1 MIRAI
6 AEAPVSIRDMK
17 HDDLAMVSDIER
29 RSYEFPW
36 SHGVFRD
43 CLLAGYRSSVLIR
56 DKRVVGYGI
65 LSIAA
70 GEAHILNLCIDPEFR
85 SMGYGERLLDTMLS
99 HARGAT
105 VREVLLEVRPS
116 NKTALHYTAR
126 KAFSRWPI
134 VPLTTSRMRAARMP
148 RFSRRSSSSIP
159 ERAVSR
165 RRSRLALGPW
175 SDRLLDSAAFES
187 RPSTV

>member
-1 MIRAI
+1 MSGDTACCGVQRVIMVLAGP
-6 AEAPVSIRDMK
+6 PVTIRDMA

-56 DKRVVGYGI
+56 DDRVAGYGV

-70 GEAHILNLCIDPEFR
+70 GEAHILNLCVDPMFR
-85 SMGYGERLLDTMLS
+85 SIGYGEKLLDRMLAQ
-99 HARGAT
+99 ARSAS

-116 NKTALHYTAR
+116 NKTALALYR
-126 KAFSRWPI
+126 KRGFFQVANRPAYYQSHQGRED
-134 VPLTTSRMRAARMP
+134 AA
-148 RFSRRSSSSIP
+148 
-159 ERAVSR
+159 V
-165 RRSRLALGPW
+165 LAKKLVIE
-175 SDRLLDSAAFES
+175 A
-187 RPSTV
+187 